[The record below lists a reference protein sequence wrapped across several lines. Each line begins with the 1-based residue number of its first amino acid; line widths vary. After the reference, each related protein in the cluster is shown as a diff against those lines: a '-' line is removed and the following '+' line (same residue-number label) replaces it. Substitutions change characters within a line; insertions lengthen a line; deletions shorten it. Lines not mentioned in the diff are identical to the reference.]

1 MSQLCLRSTIILK
14 GRISNARNGTKQME
28 RNIGKNPAS
37 PYPAEKASQG
47 EIILK
52 QPWQRAVFIGGLAG
66 AILLPLIVLFI
77 AR

>member
-1 MSQLCLRSTIILK
+1 M
-14 GRISNARNGTKQME
+14 ME
-28 RNIGKNPAS
+28 RNGKKES
-37 PYPAEKASQG
+37 PKTYSAEQVSQG

-52 QPWQRAVFIGGLAG
+52 QPWQRAVFVGGLAA